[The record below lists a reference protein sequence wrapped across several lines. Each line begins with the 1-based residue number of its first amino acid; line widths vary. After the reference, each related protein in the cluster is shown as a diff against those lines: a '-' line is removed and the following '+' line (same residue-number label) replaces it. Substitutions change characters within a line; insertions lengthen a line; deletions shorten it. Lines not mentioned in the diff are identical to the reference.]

1 MMRPVLWAGIAAI
14 SLTTPF
20 STLAN
25 SIRYVDYHPD
35 RIPNIITAE
44 GIASEIIFEE
54 DEDIVYHTFG
64 FDAAWEAIVVRDH
77 ILIFKSKDPQPE
89 TNLLVH
95 TNKRH
100 YVFTLSSGNN
110 DWSGN
115 PNHSNANYSVRVRY
129 HDGKTKEKKEA
140 EERSQELRHREITS
154 STSPTVYTNYD
165 YRATSGASNL
175 IPSRMWDN
183 GVLTFMSFR
192 SGTKRGV
199 AYELQSNGK
208 TALVNQHTEK
218 NGVLVVHGVYPN
230 LILRLG
236 DEAVELRRNDLF
248 GQRDNPVK
256 TNVPAVR
263 RTEKSSAP
271 GKWQTDGKRVDLEQA
286 PIFKGE
292 AKPSASEEEPLFP
305 VMMP

>member
-115 PNHSNANYSVRVRY
+115 PNHSNANYSVRVR
-129 HDGKTKEKKEA
+129 
-140 EERSQELRHREITS
+140 
-154 STSPTVYTNYD
+154 
-165 YRATSGASNL
+165 
-175 IPSRMWDN
+175 
-183 GVLTFMSFR
+183 
-192 SGTKRGV
+192 
-199 AYELQSNGK
+199 
-208 TALVNQHTEK
+208 
-218 NGVLVVHGVYPN
+218 
-230 LILRLG
+230 
-236 DEAVELRRNDLF
+236 
-248 GQRDNPVK
+248 
-256 TNVPAVR
+256 
-263 RTEKSSAP
+263 
-271 GKWQTDGKRVDLEQA
+271 
-286 PIFKGE
+286 
-292 AKPSASEEEPLFP
+292 
-305 VMMP
+305 